1 MEERAQ
7 GRERGLNAA
16 EPCGCVPVSR
26 RAEGVDLLLRN
37 ARRIGIGFVIPVM
50 VMAALGA
57 ALVGC
62 AGSTEEPAQSSA
74 AVAASAPTPVPKT
87 APPTPAPKAAPPTAA
102 SGAAPTVEPSPT
114 PYPTPAPVATRP
126 PVVVEMQPRS
136 DLPTDQQIAKL
147 SELVQGHLTGMN
159 NIERPRLNIPPDVR
173 DDSRRGGIVVNI
185 ELNGDE
191 YTSIV
196 QRKEE
201 LDKLMRDTY
210 HVLYA
215 SGYQLVEATISAVM
229 MGKSHR
235 RKSIQAPV
243 TVYKTRLKQAAAEG
257 IDWDDKEDLDFNE
270 IWDTLLLSP
279 TWKSELKEAQG
290 GG

>member
-1 MEERAQ
+1 MA
-7 GRERGLNAA
+7 
-16 EPCGCVPVSR
+16 VS
-26 RAEGVDLLLRN
+26 GT
-37 ARRIGIGFVIPVM
+37 
-50 VMAALGA
+50 ALA
-57 ALVGC
+57 GC

-74 AVAASAPTPVPKT
+74 PVAASV
-87 APPTPAPKAAPPTAA
+87 PTPAPKISPATAVPKAAPPTPATR
-102 SGAAPTVEPSPT
+102 AAPSGEPSPT
-114 PYPTPAPVATRP
+114 PYPTPAPVPTRP

-136 DLPTDQQIAKL
+136 DLPADQQIAKL

-159 NIERPRLNIPPDVR
+159 NIQRPRLNIPPDVR

-191 YTSIV
+191 YESIV

-201 LDKLMRDTY
+201 LDRLMRDTY

-215 SGYQLVEATISAVM
+215 SGYHIVEATISAVM

-235 RKSIQAPV
+235 RKSVQAPV

-257 IDWDDKEDLDFNE
+257 IEWDDKENLDFNE

-279 TWKSELKEAQG
+279 TWKTELKEAQG

>member
-1 MEERAQ
+1 MA
-7 GRERGLNAA
+7 
-16 EPCGCVPVSR
+16 VS
-26 RAEGVDLLLRN
+26 GT
-37 ARRIGIGFVIPVM
+37 
-50 VMAALGA
+50 ALA
-57 ALVGC
+57 GC

-74 AVAASAPTPVPKT
+74 PDAASV
-87 APPTPAPKAAPPTAA
+87 PTPAPKISPATAVPKAAP
-102 SGAAPTVEPSPT
+102 SGEPSPT
-114 PYPTPAPVATRP
+114 PYPTPAPVPTRP

-136 DLPTDQQIAKL
+136 DLPADQQIAKL

-159 NIERPRLNIPPDVR
+159 NIQRPRLNIPPDVR

-191 YTSIV
+191 YESIV

-201 LDKLMRDTY
+201 LDRLMRDTY

-215 SGYQLVEATISAVM
+215 SGYHLVEATISAVM

-235 RKSIQAPV
+235 RKSVQAPV

-257 IDWDDKEDLDFNE
+257 IEWDDKENLDFNE

-279 TWKSELKEAQG
+279 TWKTELKEAQG

>member
-1 MEERAQ
+1 ML
-7 GRERGLNAA
+7 G
-16 EPCGCVPVSR
+16 
-26 RAEGVDLLLRN
+26 N
-37 ARRIGIGFVIPVM
+37 ARSIRVTTLAILAVVAM
-50 VMAALGA
+50 L

-62 AGSTEEPAQSSA
+62 AGDSEEQDPSA
-74 AVAASAPTPVPKT
+74 GQAVAPAPTSAPTAAPKT
-87 APPTPAPKAAPPTAA
+87 APRAVATF
-102 SGAAPTVEPSPT
+102 EPSPT
-114 PYPTPAPVATRP
+114 PYPTPAAVATRA

-136 DLPTDQQIAKL
+136 DLPKEEQIPKL

-159 NIERPRLNIPPDVR
+159 NIQRPRLNIPPDVR

-191 YTSIV
+191 YESIV

-215 SGYQLVEATISAVM
+215 SGYHIVEATISAVM
-229 MGKSHR
+229 MGRSYR
-235 RKSIQAPV
+235 RQSVQAPI

-257 IDWDDKEDLDFNE
+257 IDWADKDNLDFNE
-270 IWDTLLLSP
+270 IWDTVLLSP
-279 TWKSELKEAQG
+279 TWKTELKEAQG